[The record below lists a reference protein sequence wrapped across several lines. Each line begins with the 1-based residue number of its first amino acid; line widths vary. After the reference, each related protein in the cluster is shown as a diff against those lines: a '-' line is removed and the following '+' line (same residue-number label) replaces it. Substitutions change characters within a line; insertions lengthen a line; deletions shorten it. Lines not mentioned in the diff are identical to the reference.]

1 MSLHASASRSL
12 RNERCLQLLPIR
24 LDGSLS
30 SSKIMRVP
38 SMHAV
43 VQQRAASLLAAAVI
57 AMTSTPLAPAPALAE
72 GSVPTKAELARL
84 PAGLARIDLLLD
96 NWDKITTVCNGVQ
109 NEVEA
114 KQLMYTTGEQK
125 CSKSPLKVQQYIGA
139 SSTLDPLFKADK
151 LMIRAQQ
158 LVAEQD
164 AEKYTDAVDRYIAKQ
179 QMASTMAYTSSW
191 SGVENPNGSIEQIED
206 NLLEAKKEVL
216 ELRALVATVV
226 DLLHLETF

>member
-1 MSLHASASRSL
+1 
-12 RNERCLQLLPIR
+12 
-24 LDGSLS
+24 
-30 SSKIMRVP
+30 MRVP
-38 SMHAV
+38 SVHAV

-57 AMTSTPLAPAPALAE
+57 AMTSTSLAPAPALAE

-125 CSKSPLKVQQYIGA
+125 CSKSPLKVQMYIGA